1 MGWFSDAVA
10 WVRSQFGGSAPPG
23 APGAPAVAPVVPPGQ
38 PASVDAV
45 VARMQE
51 IDTTLPVDDGVAD
64 FNRMYLRVTELVR
77 DRLVAGWFT
86 DPVFVTRLDL
96 VFAGLY
102 LDAVG
107 AADPDPSWA
116 PLLAARREPGRVPIQ
131 FALAGMNAHIN
142 HDLPV
147 AVVTTCRQ
155 LGLTPDSPGVE
166 ADYQRVN
173 DLLAGVQ
180 DEVRRSFLDGI
191 ALAVDERYAGPV
203 ADLVGGWSI
212 TRARDAAW
220 TNARV
225 LWSLDGAEPLRT
237 EFLATLARTVGMA
250 GRYLL
255 TPVADLAPGGSG
267 SGPG

>member
-1 MGWFSDAVA
+1 MGWFSDAVG
-10 WVRSQFGGSAPPG
+10 WVRSRVGGSPNPAAP
-23 APGAPAVAPVVPPGQ
+23 APGAPPDLPPGQ
-38 PASVDAV
+38 PVSVDAL
-45 VARMQE
+45 VARMRG
-51 IDTTLPVDDGVAD
+51 IDHTLPADDGVAD

-77 DRLVAGWFT
+77 DRLVAGWFAN
-86 DPVFVTRLDL
+86 PAFVTRLDL

-107 AADPDPSWA
+107 AATPDPSWE
-116 PLLAARREPGRVPIQ
+116 PLFTTRHEPGRVPIQ

-166 ADYQRVN
+166 ADYRRVN
-173 DLLAGVQ
+173 ELLAAVQ
-180 DEVRRSFLDGI
+180 EEVRRSFLDGI
-191 ALAVDERYAGPV
+191 ALAVDEKYAGPV
-203 ADLVGGWSI
+203 ANLVSGWSI

-225 LWSLDGAEPLRT
+225 LWSLDGAEPLRSD
-237 EFLATLARTVGMA
+237 FLATLSRTVGMA

-255 TPVADLAPGGSG
+255 TPVADLAA
-267 SGPG
+267 

>member
-10 WVRSQFGGSAPPG
+10 WVRSRFGGSPTPAAP
-23 APGAPAVAPVVPPGQ
+23 APGTLPGVPPSQ
-38 PASVDAV
+38 PVSVDAL

-51 IDTTLPVDDGVAD
+51 IDRALPADDGVGD

-77 DRLVAGWFT
+77 DRLVAGWFAN
-86 DPVFVTRLDL
+86 PAFVTRLDL

-102 LDAVG
+102 LDAVD
-107 AADPDPSWA
+107 AAVPDPSWA
-116 PLLAARREPGRVPIQ
+116 PLFTSRREPGRVPIQ

-173 DLLAGVQ
+173 ELLAAVQ
-180 DEVRRSFLDGI
+180 EEVRRSFLDGI
-191 ALAVDERYAGPV
+191 ALAGDEEYAGPV
-203 ADLVGGWSI
+203 ANHVSGWSI

-237 EFLATLARTVGMA
+237 EFLATLSRTVGMA

-255 TPVADLAPGGSG
+255 TPVADLAP
-267 SGPG
+267 

>member
-10 WVRSQFGGSAPPG
+10 WVRSRVGGSASPAAPPPG
-23 APGAPAVAPVVPPGQ
+23 AAPDLPPGQ
-38 PASVDAV
+38 PVSVDAV
-45 VARMQE
+45 ITRMHE
-51 IDTTLPVDDGVAD
+51 IDRTLPPDDGVAD

-77 DRLVAGWFT
+77 DRIGAGWFRDGAT
-86 DPVFVTRLDL
+86 MTRLDL
-96 VFAGLY
+96 VFAGLW
-102 LDAVG
+102 LEAVTAPTPTDA
-107 AADPDPSWA
+107 WL
-116 PLLAARREPGRVPIQ
+116 PLFESRSRRDVLAIQ
-131 FALAGMNAHIN
+131 FAVAGMNAHIN

-166 ADYQRVN
+166 DDYRRVN
-173 DLLAGVQ
+173 ELLAAVQ
-180 DEVRRSFLDGI
+180 EEVRRSFLDGV
-191 ALAVDERYAGPV
+191 ALAVDRQLAGPV
-203 ADLVGGWSI
+203 ADLVSGWSI

-237 EFLATLARTVGMA
+237 EFLATLSRTVGMA

-255 TPVADLAPGGSG
+255 TPVADLASEAPGG
-267 SGPG
+267 GPR

>member
-1 MGWFSDAVA
+1 MGWFFDAVA
-10 WVRSQFGGSAPPG
+10 WVRARFGGSPTPAAP
-23 APGAPAVAPVVPPGQ
+23 APGAPPDLPQGVPPGQ
-38 PASVDAV
+38 PVSVDAL

-51 IDTTLPVDDGVAD
+51 IDRTLPADDGVGD

-77 DRLVAGWFT
+77 DRLVAGWFAN
-86 DPVFVTRLDL
+86 PAFVTRLDL

-107 AADPDPSWA
+107 AATPDPSWE
-116 PLLAARREPGRVPIQ
+116 PLFTTRSEPGRAPIQ

-147 AVVTTCRQ
+147 AVVTTCSQ

-173 DLLAGVQ
+173 ELLAAVQ
-180 DEVRRSFLDGI
+180 EEVRRSFLDGI
-191 ALAVDERYAGPV
+191 ALAVDEEYAGPV
-203 ADLVGGWSI
+203 ANLVSGWSI

-220 TNARV
+220 VNARV

-237 EFLATLARTVGMA
+237 EFLATLSRTVGMA

-255 TPVADLAPGGSG
+255 TPVADLAA
-267 SGPG
+267 

>member
-1 MGWFSDAVA
+1 MGWFSDAVG
-10 WVRSQFGGSAPPG
+10 WVRSRVGGSPNPAAP
-23 APGAPAVAPVVPPGQ
+23 APGAPPDLPPGQ
-38 PASVDAV
+38 PVSVDAL
-45 VARMQE
+45 VARMRE
-51 IDTTLPVDDGVAD
+51 IDHTLPADDGVAD

-77 DRLVAGWFT
+77 DRLVAGWFAN
-86 DPVFVTRLDL
+86 PAFVTRLDL

-107 AADPDPSWA
+107 AATPDPSWE
-116 PLLAARREPGRVPIQ
+116 PLFTTRREPGRVPIQ

-166 ADYQRVN
+166 ADYRRVN
-173 DLLAGVQ
+173 ELLAAVQ
-180 DEVRRSFLDGI
+180 EEVRRSFLDGI
-191 ALAVDERYAGPV
+191 ALAVDEKYAGPV
-203 ADLVGGWSI
+203 ANLVSGWSI

-225 LWSLDGAEPLRT
+225 LWSLDGAEPLRSD
-237 EFLATLARTVGMA
+237 FLATLSRTVGMA

-255 TPVADLAPGGSG
+255 TPVADLAA
-267 SGPG
+267 

>member
-1 MGWFSDAVA
+1 MGWFSDAVT
-10 WVRSQFGGSAPPG
+10 WVRTRLGGSAVPAAPQPAPP
-23 APGAPAVAPVVPPGQ
+23 PVVPGDQ
-38 PASVDAV
+38 PASVDALV
-45 VARMQE
+45 GRMQE
-51 IDTTLPVDDGVAD
+51 IDRSLPADDGVAD

-77 DRLVAGWFT
+77 DRLVAGWFVN
-86 DPVFVTRLDL
+86 PAFVTRLDL

-102 LDAVG
+102 LDAVD
-107 AADPDPSWA
+107 ATTPDPSWA
-116 PLLAARREPGRVPIQ
+116 PLFALRRAPGRVPIQ

-173 DLLAGVQ
+173 ELLSAVQ
-180 DEVRRSFLDGI
+180 EEVRRSFLDGI
-191 ALAVDERYAGPV
+191 ALAVDEQYAGPV
-203 ADLVGGWSI
+203 ADLVSGWSI

-237 EFLATLARTVGMA
+237 EFLATLSRTVGMA

-255 TPVADLAPGGSG
+255 TPVADLSP
-267 SGPG
+267 

>member
-1 MGWFSDAVA
+1 MGWFTDVVA
-10 WVRSQFGGSAPPG
+10 WVRIRTGAGPRPDPPAPSPP
-23 APGAPAVAPVVPPGQ
+23 APGQPGQ

-45 VARMQE
+45 IARMRQ
-51 IDTTLPVDDGVAD
+51 IDGSLTPDDGVGD

-77 DRLVAGWFT
+77 DRLVAGYFT
-86 DPVFVTRLDL
+86 DPAFVTRLDL

-102 LDAVG
+102 LDAVD
-107 AADPDPSWA
+107 AAAPDPSWA
-116 PLLAARREPGRVPIQ
+116 PLFASRREPGRVPIQ

-166 ADYQRVN
+166 DDYRRVN
-173 DLLAGVQ
+173 ELLAAVQ
-180 DEVRRSFLDGI
+180 EEVRRSFLDGV
-191 ALAVDERYAGPV
+191 ALAVDRQLAGPV
-203 ADLVGGWSI
+203 ADLVSGWSI

-237 EFLATLARTVGMA
+237 EFLATLSRTVGMA

-255 TPVADLAPGGSG
+255 TPVADLAPEAPG
-267 SGPG
+267 SGPR

>member
-10 WVRSQFGGSAPPG
+10 WVRSRFGGSPTPAAP
-23 APGAPAVAPVVPPGQ
+23 APGAPPDLPQGVPPGQ
-38 PASVDAV
+38 PVSVDAL

-51 IDTTLPVDDGVAD
+51 IDRTLPADDGVGD

-77 DRLVAGWFT
+77 DRLVAGWFAN
-86 DPVFVTRLDL
+86 PAFVTRLDL

-102 LDAVG
+102 LDAV
-107 AADPDPSWA
+107 AATTPDPAWA
-116 PLLAARREPGRVPIQ
+116 PLFTSRREPGRVAIQ

-142 HDLPV
+142 HDLPL

-166 ADYQRVN
+166 ADYLRVN
-173 DLLAGVQ
+173 DVLAAVQ
-180 DEVRRSFLDGI
+180 EEVRRSFLDGI
-191 ALAVDERYAGPV
+191 ALEVDERFAGPV
-203 ADLVGGWSI
+203 TDLVSGWSI

-225 LWSLDGAEPLRT
+225 LWTLESTPPLRAD
-237 EFLATLARTVGMA
+237 FLATLSRTVGMA

-255 TPVADLAPGGSG
+255 TPVADLAP
-267 SGPG
+267 